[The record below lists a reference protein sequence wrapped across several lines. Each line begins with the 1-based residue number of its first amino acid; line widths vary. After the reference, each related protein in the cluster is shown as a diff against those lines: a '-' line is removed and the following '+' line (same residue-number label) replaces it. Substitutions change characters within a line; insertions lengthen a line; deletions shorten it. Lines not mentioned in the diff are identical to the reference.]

1 MNFELLQTKINEIQE
16 SLDNFKLSLS
26 EVNQVKTALIDYKTD
41 KIKHDQVI
49 ATLDSL
55 DAVNV
60 LNEFNEILLSTKK
73 MYSNLNSPEL
83 NKRITAFESEKKE
96 IEKIY
101 KKKEFLEKKQQNKY
115 NCRIDCLK
123 VLQHLKIN
131 TLIENLTDE
140 DKKIIAQKLGWEVAE
155 TLDEQQEI
163 KFAIIFDNIENIYQ
177 NLLEKA
183 IN

>member
-1 MNFELLQTKINEIQE
+1 MNFELLQTKINEIQA
-16 SLDNFKLSLS
+16 SLDNFKLSLN
-26 EVNQVKTALIDYKTD
+26 EVNQIQTALIDYKND
-41 KIKHDQVI
+41 KIKYDQVI

-55 DAVNV
+55 DAINV
-60 LNEFNEILLSTKK
+60 FEEFNDILLSTKK
-73 MYSNLNSPEL
+73 MYANLNSAQL
-83 NKRITAFESEKKE
+83 NKRIASFESEKKE
-96 IEKIY
+96 IQQIY
-101 KKKEFLEKKQQNKY
+101 KKKEFLEKKLQNKY

-123 VLQHLKIN
+123 VLQNLKIN

-140 DKKIIAQKLGWEVAE
+140 DKKIIAQKLGWEVTE

-177 NLLEKA
+177 NLLDKA

>member
-1 MNFELLQTKINEIQE
+1 M
-16 SLDNFKLSLS
+16 
-26 EVNQVKTALIDYKTD
+26 
-41 KIKHDQVI
+41 
-49 ATLDSL
+49 
-55 DAVNV
+55 
-60 LNEFNEILLSTKK
+60 
-73 MYSNLNSPEL
+73 
-83 NKRITAFESEKKE
+83 
-96 IEKIY
+96 
-101 KKKEFLEKKQQNKY
+101 
-115 NCRIDCLK
+115 K

-163 KFAIIFDNIENIYQ
+163 KFAIIFVNIENIYQ